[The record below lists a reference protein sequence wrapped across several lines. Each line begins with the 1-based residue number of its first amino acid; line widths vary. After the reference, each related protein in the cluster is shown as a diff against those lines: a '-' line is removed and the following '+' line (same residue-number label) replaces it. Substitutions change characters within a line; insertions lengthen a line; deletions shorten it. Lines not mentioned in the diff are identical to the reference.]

1 MPPMQY
7 THAIVGRSARRAARP
22 GAGRGWGGLG
32 GCLLALCLAI
42 GPVAAAPPPWPDGP
56 YSYFAENV
64 PLEKVLQEFA
74 SSFSLTLV
82 LEPGVTGMVN
92 GRFTTREPTEFISR
106 LGGVYGFTWYT
117 HAGSLYV
124 SKASD
129 VITRSITMPGGALGN
144 LRQALLDLG
153 VLEPRFGWGELGD
166 QGIVMVSGPPSY
178 VRLLESTLKAL
189 PPGALANQVTVFR
202 LRHASAE
209 DRVIL
214 YRDKQV
220 TQPGLAT
227 VLRQLLVSRGIN
239 ANAASV
245 TEAAGTPGA
254 LRPLGAL
261 GEGGGAQGGA
271 AAAGSAAG
279 SGVVPQGGAPA
290 TATVRGSGAERTR
303 SASGSSVSIQSDPR
317 LNALIIQDTPERMPL
332 YAQLIAQLDVPTALI
347 EIEAMIIDINSERA
361 RELGINWAARRGGTA
376 VGFGN
381 LQQPGQGTIS
391 VVRAVDAAANVNPS
405 TLVVDA
411 GNYLIGQIRALETKG
426 DARIQSR
433 PSVLTTDNIG
443 ALLDLSETF
452 YIRVQGERV
461 ASVSPVTAGTTLKVT
476 PRLIDGA
483 DPSIQLTIDIEDGQ
497 IQDRQVDSLPTVRRS
512 TVSTQAIVRQNETLL
527 IAGHS
532 SDQNIDAVERVPVLG
547 EIPGLGVLFSNKTRT
562 VQKRERLFMIKPK
575 VIHLS
580 AAGVPSAPVGV
591 TGPATAAATT
601 ATTAQPPAQPPAI
614 ARPSAPPP
622 LAVPGSAPARVFT
635 FPRVPSW

>member
-1 MPPMQY
+1 MPHLQY
-7 THAIVGRSARRAARP
+7 TCATCVASLRSSAGLKLIPAAASLRR
-22 GAGRGWGGLG
+22 
-32 GCLLALCLAI
+32 CLLALCLAL
-42 GPVAAAPPPWPDGP
+42 GPAVAGPAPWPDGP
-56 YSYFAENV
+56 YSYFADNV
-64 PLEKVLQEFA
+64 SLEKVLQEFA

-106 LGGVYGFTWYT
+106 LGGVYGFTWYSY
-117 HAGSLYV
+117 AGSLYI

-129 VITRSITMPGGALGN
+129 VVTRSISMPGGSLGN

-153 VLEPRFGWGELGD
+153 VLEPRFGWGELAE
-166 QGIVMVSGPPSY
+166 QGIVIVSGPPSY
-178 VRLLESTLKAL
+178 VRLLENTLKAL
-189 PPGALANQVTVFR
+189 PPGAMANQIMVFR

-220 TQPGLAT
+220 TQAGLAT

-239 ANAASV
+239 ASV
-245 TEAAGTPGA
+245 GTVADGPGTPAEG
-254 LRPLGAL
+254 LRPLAAL
-261 GEGGGAQGGA
+261 EGGATAPGGS

-279 SGVVPQGGAPA
+279 SGSATPGARGGAA
-290 TATVRGSGAERTR
+290 AGRGGASEPRQR
-303 SASGSSVSIQSDPR
+303 AASGSSVSIQSDPR

-376 VGFGN
+376 VGFGS
-381 LQQPGQGTIS
+381 LQQPAQGSIS
-391 VVRAVDAAANVNPS
+391 IVRAADAAASINPS

-411 GNYLIGQIRALETKG
+411 GNYLIGQIRALETRG

-461 ASVSPVTAGTTLKVT
+461 ATVSPVTAGTTLKVT

-483 DPSIQLTIDIEDGQ
+483 EPAIQLTIDIEDGQ

-532 SDQNIDAVERVPVLG
+532 SDQNIDSVERVPLLG
-547 EIPGLGVLFSNKTRT
+547 EIPGLGVLFSNKTRS

-575 VIHLS
+575 VISLSPAGAPTSPVGLTVPAAPAPAPTAAPAQAPANTARSPAS
-580 AAGVPSAPVGV
+580 AATS
-591 TGPATAAATT
+591 
-601 ATTAQPPAQPPAI
+601 
-614 ARPSAPPP
+614 
-622 LAVPGSAPARVFT
+622 VPGSAPARVFT